1 MIRADPVPEIGQLVE
16 VRGRHWVVTDVTPSA
31 LPPDA
36 LAGESSRQ
44 HLLSLSS
51 VEDDALSE
59 ELQVVWEAEV
69 GRRIRE
75 HATLPEVTPDGFDDP
90 GALAAFLDAVRWG
103 AVTSAESD
111 TLQAPFRSGIA
122 IEEYQLE
129 PLVRALGQPRVN
141 LLIADDVGLGKTVE
155 AGLIAQELLLRHRI
169 RRGMVVC
176 PATLTLKWKAEMREK
191 FGLDFTIVDSE
202 CLRLLRRSHG
212 VNANPF
218 KIFPLTIVSLQW
230 LPGARAERILSEVLP
245 PMSTY

>member
-75 HATLPEVTPDGFDDP
+75 HATLPEVTTDGFDDP
-90 GALAAFLDAVRWG
+90 DTLAAFLDAVRWG

-122 IEEYQLE
+122 IEEYQLD

-141 LLIADDVGLGKTVE
+141 LLIA
-155 AGLIAQELLLRHRI
+155 QELLLRHRV
-169 RRGMVVC
+169 RRVMVVC
-176 PATLTLKWKAEMREK
+176 PATLTLKWQEEMAEK
-191 FGLDFTIVDSE
+191 FGLDFTIVDSD
-202 CLRLLRRSHG
+202 CLRRLR
-212 VNANPF
+212 
-218 KIFPLTIVSLQW
+218 
-230 LPGARAERILSEVLP
+230 
-245 PMSTY
+245 